1 MLQTQKEIKAMKQ
14 TNTRAKK
21 KKKNI
26 SISDTEKLVD
36 YIKN

>member
-14 TNTRAKK
+14 TNNRAK